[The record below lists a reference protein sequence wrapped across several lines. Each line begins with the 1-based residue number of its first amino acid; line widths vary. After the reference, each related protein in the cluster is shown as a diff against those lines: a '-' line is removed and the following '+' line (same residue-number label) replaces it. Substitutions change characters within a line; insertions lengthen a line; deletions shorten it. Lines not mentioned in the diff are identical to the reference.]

1 MKIALL
7 GAANSIHLQRW
18 AHGLAACGHEV
29 SVISQ
34 HFGCNNAT
42 AAYDATEAGANIRQ
56 IALPH
61 TGAFAYFRN
70 AAPLRKILQNL
81 RPDILHAN
89 YATGYGSMARRSGFR
104 PLLLSV
110 WGSDVYDFPAKSF
123 IHRHL
128 LQKNLAAATAIA
140 STSHCMAQQAASIH
154 AHPHIF
160 ITPFGVDTSL
170 FCPAVQRADSANA
183 SIAQAAAKPITIGTV
198 KTLAPAYGIDT
209 LIEAFALL
217 QQSLQ
222 QSGFTNTVQLEITGD
237 GVDKPALQQLC
248 HTLGV
253 ADAVTFFDAIPHA
266 QVPTQL
272 RRLDIFAALSRME
285 SFGVAA
291 IEAAACGLP
300 VVVSDAPGLVE
311 VTPNQRTGLV
321 VPRNNPQG
329 AAHALEQLV
338 RNASLRQQMGQTGR
352 AHVMAQYG
360 WPVCLEKMQQAYQQ
374 TLALAGKQADG
385 AA

>member
-1 MKIALL
+1 MKIAML

-18 AHGLAACGHEV
+18 AQGMAACGHEV

-170 FCPAVQRADSANA
+170 FCPAVQCADSANA
-183 SIAQAAAKPITIGTV
+183 SIPKLQPSPSLLAQSKRLSPPT
-198 KTLAPAYGIDT
+198 
-209 LIEAFALL
+209 ALTH
-217 QQSLQ
+217 S
-222 QSGFTNTVQLEITGD
+222 
-237 GVDKPALQQLC
+237 
-248 HTLGV
+248 
-253 ADAVTFFDAIPHA
+253 
-266 QVPTQL
+266 
-272 RRLDIFAALSRME
+272 
-285 SFGVAA
+285 
-291 IEAAACGLP
+291 
-300 VVVSDAPGLVE
+300 
-311 VTPNQRTGLV
+311 
-321 VPRNNPQG
+321 
-329 AAHALEQLV
+329 
-338 RNASLRQQMGQTGR
+338 
-352 AHVMAQYG
+352 
-360 WPVCLEKMQQAYQQ
+360 
-374 TLALAGKQADG
+374 
-385 AA
+385 

>member
-1 MKIALL
+1 MKIAML

-18 AHGLAACGHEV
+18 AQGMAACGHEV

-42 AAYDATEAGANIRQ
+42 AAYAATQAGANIRQ

-128 LQKNLAAATAIA
+128 LQKNLAASTAIA
-140 STSHCMAQQAASIH
+140 STSHCMAQHVAGIQ

-160 ITPFGVDTSL
+160 ITPFGVDTSA
-170 FCPAVQRADSANA
+170 FCPAAQCAKPPNA
-183 SIAQAAAKPITIGTV
+183 PITIGTV
-198 KTLAPAYGIDT
+198 KTLEPAYGIDT

-222 QSGFTNTVQLEITGD
+222 QSGFANTVQLEITGS

-248 HTLGV
+248 QTLGI
-253 ADAVTFFDAIPHA
+253 ADTVTFFDAIPHA
-266 QVPTQL
+266 QVPAQL

-338 RNASLRQQMGQTGR
+338 RNASLRQQMGQAGR
-352 AHVMAQYG
+352 AHVLAQYD

-374 TLALAGKQADG
+374 TLALAG
-385 AA
+385 

>member
-1 MKIALL
+1 MKIAML

-18 AHGLAACGHEV
+18 AQGMAACGHEV

-128 LQKNLAAATAIA
+128 LQKNLAASTAIA

-170 FCPAVQRADSANA
+170 FCPAVQCADSVNA
-183 SIAQAAAKPITIGTV
+183 PTAQPITIGTV
-198 KTLAPAYGIDT
+198 KTLEPAYGIDT

-222 QSGFTNTVQLEITGD
+222 QSGFANTVQLEITGS

-248 HTLGV
+248 QTLGI
-253 ADAVTFFDAIPHA
+253 ADTVTFFDAIPHA
-266 QVPTQL
+266 QVPAQL

-338 RNASLRQQMGQTGR
+338 RNASLRQQMGQAGR
-352 AHVMAQYG
+352 AHVLAQYD

-374 TLALAGKQADG
+374 TLALAG
-385 AA
+385 

>member
-1 MKIALL
+1 MKIAML

-18 AHGLAACGHEV
+18 AHGMAACGHAV

-34 HFGCNNAT
+34 HFGCDNAT
-42 AAYDATEAGANIRQ
+42 AAYAATTAGASIRQ

-70 AAPLRKILQNL
+70 AAPLRHILQDL

-89 YATGYGSMARRSGFR
+89 YATGYGSMARRSGWR

-110 WGSDVYDFPAKSF
+110 WGSDVYEFPAKSC

-140 STSHCMAQQAASIH
+140 STSYCMAQHVAGIQ

-160 ITPFGVDTSL
+160 ITPFGVDTNV
-170 FCPAVQRADSANA
+170 FCPAAQCAKPPNA
-183 SIAQAAAKPITIGTV
+183 PITIGTV
-198 KTLAPAYGIDT
+198 KTLEPAYGIDT

-222 QSGFTNTVQLEITGD
+222 QSGFANAVQLEITG
-237 GVDKPALQQLC
+237 GGADKPALQQLC
-248 HTLGV
+248 RTLGI

-266 QVPTQL
+266 QVPAQL

-311 VTPNQRTGLV
+311 VTPKQRTGLV
-321 VPRNNPQG
+321 VPRNNPQ
-329 AAHALEQLV
+329 AAAQALEQLV
-338 RNASLRQQMGQTGR
+338 RNASLRQQMGQAGR
-352 AHVMAQYG
+352 THVVAQYD
-360 WPVCLEKMQQAYQQ
+360 WRVCLEQMQQAYQQ
-374 TLALAGKQADG
+374 TLALAGKQAGSAD
-385 AA
+385 